1 MSIWRYYTLFPFLF
15 WNYLLRWFGGLRW
28 LLEAQ
33 EVVCGGRDGCCCVLP
48 GEGWRGRLWQFLRRV
63 MAGIGACELLSGACV
78 WGYQLSLL
86 GWVFW
91 GICLWRGLHTQVATL
106 AEIGLLWVHL
116 GDSTSS
122 LALDAWRPAFVAQ
135 CRPGAYLVR
144 QRFLS
149 IAPRLCWFQHGLGF
163 LCKRRRVIISSRRW
177 REHGFWLSRLDRRS
191 WTTSV
196 TRRIHHRRRRSDM
209 TSRRCSHLAQ
219 STFGIRRHQN
229 STCSILHAVH
239 GIQILL
245 VGILVLVLQFF
256 YISYSIHVAS
266 HRLYHLIR
274 STLVLIFIND
284 WNIFFIV
291 YMLWAFL
298 FHLDGCDE
306 FVS

>member
-1 MSIWRYYTLFPFLF
+1 M
-15 WNYLLRWFGGLRW
+15 
-28 LLEAQ
+28 
-33 EVVCGGRDGCCCVLP
+33 
-48 GEGWRGRLWQFLRRV
+48 
-63 MAGIGACELLSGACV
+63 LSGACV
-78 WGYQLSLL
+78 WGYQLSWL

-91 GICLWRGLHTQVATL
+91 WICLWRGLHAQVATL

-209 TSRRCSHLAQ
+209 ASRRCSHLAQ
-219 STFGIRRHQN
+219 STFGIGRHQN

-291 YMLWAFL
+291 CMLWAFL

-306 FVS
+306 FVSQGDWSCFSSGTSVSTFGLSFRVFRGFCLLIDVEPTISVNGVDVGLELQEKLVCCRIFEQLLVCTCKS